1 MFTKEI
7 NAKSLAEV
15 YYIISNLEEKY
26 KNKIPVNITDNITKY
41 MNKNYEYINGKEIL
55 PETKALLAVII
66 EKYFDNV
73 DFNEKLKEY
82 TKYYFI
88 KSNEEKEKK
97 YNADNIFVSNN
108 RSEEQEQHSLI
119 EIPNNKWYEKIWSFF
134 RNIFKK

>member
-7 NAKSLAEV
+7 NAKSLSEV

-26 KNKIPVNITDNITKY
+26 KNKIPVNITDNIKKY
-41 MNKNYEYINGKEIL
+41 MDKNYEYISEKEIL

-66 EKYFDNV
+66 EKYFDNIN
-73 DFNEKLKEY
+73 FNEKLKEY

-88 KSNEEKEKK
+88 KTNEVKEKK
-97 YNADNIFVSNN
+97 YNSDNIFISSN
-108 RSEEQEQHSLI
+108 SIEKEHSLI

-134 RNIFKK
+134 RNIFKRSK

>member
-26 KNKIPVNITDNITKY
+26 KNKIPVNITDNIKKY
-41 MNKNYEYINGKEIL
+41 MDKNYEYISEKEIL

-66 EKYFDNV
+66 EKYFDNIN
-73 DFNEKLKEY
+73 FNEKLKEY

-97 YNADNIFVSNN
+97 YNSNNIFVSSN
-108 RSEEQEQHSLI
+108 SIEKEHSLI

-134 RNIFKK
+134 RNILKRSK

>member
-97 YNADNIFVSNN
+97 YNEDNIFVSNN
-108 RSEEQEQHSLI
+108 RSEEQHSLI

>member
-26 KNKIPVNITDNITKY
+26 KNKIPVNITDNIKKY
-41 MNKNYEYINGKEIL
+41 MDKNYEYISEKEIL

-66 EKYFDNV
+66 EKYFDNIN
-73 DFNEKLKEY
+73 FNEKLKEY

-88 KSNEEKEKK
+88 KTNEVKEKK
-97 YNADNIFVSNN
+97 YNSDNIFVSGN
-108 RSEEQEQHSLI
+108 SIEKEHSLI
-119 EIPNNKWYEKIWSFF
+119 EIPNNKWYEKIWSLF
-134 RNIFKK
+134 RNIFKRSK

>member
-26 KNKIPVNITDNITKY
+26 KNKIPVNITDNIKKY
-41 MNKNYEYINGKEIL
+41 MDKNYEYISEKEIL

-66 EKYFDNV
+66 EKYFDNIN
-73 DFNEKLKEY
+73 FNEKLKEY

-88 KSNEEKEKK
+88 KTNEVKEKK
-97 YNADNIFVSNN
+97 YNSDNIFVSGN
-108 RSEEQEQHSLI
+108 SIEKEHSLI

-134 RNIFKK
+134 RNIFKRSK

>member
-1 MFTKEI
+1 LFTKEI

-26 KNKIPVNITDNITKY
+26 KNKIPVNITDNIKKY
-41 MNKNYEYINGKEIL
+41 MDKNYEYISEKEIL

-66 EKYFDNV
+66 EKYFDNIN
-73 DFNEKLKEY
+73 FNEKLKEY

-88 KSNEEKEKK
+88 KTNEVKEKK
-97 YNADNIFVSNN
+97 YNSDNIFVSGN
-108 RSEEQEQHSLI
+108 SIEKEHSLI

-134 RNIFKK
+134 RNIFKRSK